1 MARALRDSA
10 AIVGIGQTQFT
21 RGAGRSA
28 VDLVSEAAVAAIADA
43 GLRPQD
49 IDGMV
54 TFSID
59 ATDELALMR
68 NIGVPSLRFTSRT
81 RGGGG
86 GSSATVQ
93 HAAAAVAS
101 GAADAV
107 LVYRGFSHEWEQR
120 AASPVGGAGGG
131 GGGRGGMLG
140 GGWYV
145 PFGLMVP
152 AQIYALWYQRY
163 MAVYGVTNEDFGRYS
178 VVARTHAANNP
189 YAYFA
194 NRPITLDDHQ
204 TSRWIVEPILRLL
217 DCCQ

>member
-43 GLRPQD
+43 GLQPQD

-93 HAAAAVAS
+93 QAAAAVAA

-107 LVYRGFSHEWEQR
+107 LVYRGFRHEWEQR
-120 AASPVGGAGGG
+120 AASPGGGG

-140 GGWYV
+140 GSWYV
-145 PFGLMVP
+145 PFGL
-152 AQIYALWYQRY
+152 
-163 MAVYGVTNEDFGRYS
+163 
-178 VVARTHAANNP
+178 
-189 YAYFA
+189 
-194 NRPITLDDHQ
+194 
-204 TSRWIVEPILRLL
+204 
-217 DCCQ
+217 

>member
-21 RGAGRSA
+21 
-28 VDLVSEAAVAAIADA
+28 
-43 GLRPQD
+43 
-49 IDGMV
+49 
-54 TFSID
+54 
-59 ATDELALMR
+59 
-68 NIGVPSLRFTSRT
+68 
-81 RGGGG
+81 
-86 GSSATVQ
+86 
-93 HAAAAVAS
+93 
-101 GAADAV
+101 
-107 LVYRGFSHEWEQR
+107 
-120 AASPVGGAGGG
+120 
-131 GGGRGGMLG
+131 LG

-204 TSRWIVEPILRLL
+204 NSRWIVEPILRLL
-217 DCCQ
+217 DCCQESDGGVAMVITTTERAKDGPNAPAKFLSIAQGWQQAANAGLGYQEGDLSRFPDRRLPGRQAFRDAGLKPDDIDAPMIYA